1 MKIHPLNSPLIG
13 EISAI
18 GADKSISH
26 RCAIFSLL
34 SDKKSVIDNFLI
46 AQDSLHSLLI
56 TQNLGAKVEVN
67 GEQICAE
74 NLDEIL
80 TKFGG
85 SGARVCII
93 PNKITEPNCVLEC
106 GNSGTSMRLF
116 LGLLCGV
123 DGFFTLSGDKYL
135 NERPMRRVCDP
146 LSALGAKFDGRDGGN
161 KAPICVRGRKLDFF
175 KFDSQISS
183 AQVKTAL
190 ILAAINGNGC
200 EISEP
205 SLSRDHTE
213 KMLIG
218 MGANL
223 KVDGLKITLSPRT
236 APLKPLNLRVP
247 ADPSSAFFFAV
258 AAAIIPGSKL
268 VLKDVLLN
276 KTRIEAYEILRKMG
290 AKIEYKITSEQYE
303 KIGEICVSY
312 APLHAVDVSE
322 NIPWLID
329 EAPALAVAF
338 ACADGTSVLRGAGE
352 LRVKECDR
360 IKFMV
365 EGLRK
370 FGIKARELEDGFE
383 ITGKSELNFSAC
395 AQAKNPARENLNC
408 NFKTN
413 LDEIKTSGDHR
424 IAMSFLIL
432 GLKFGAN
439 VENAECYRTSFPNF
453 GEILASLGAKF
464 EN

>member
-1 MKIHPLNSPLIG
+1 MKIYPLNSPLIG
-13 EISAI
+13 EISTI

-116 LGLLCGV
+116 LGLLCGI
-123 DGFFTLSGDKYL
+123 DGFFTLSGDRYL

-161 KAPICVRGRKLDFF
+161 KAPICVRGKKLDFF

-183 AQVKTAL
+183 AQIKTAL

-213 KMLIG
+213 KMLVG
-218 MGANL
+218 MGADL
-223 KVDGLKITLSPRT
+223 KVDGLKITLTPSI

-247 ADPSSAFFFAV
+247 ADPSSAFF
-258 AAAIIPGSKL
+258 
-268 VLKDVLLN
+268 
-276 KTRIEAYEILRKMG
+276 
-290 AKIEYKITSEQYE
+290 
-303 KIGEICVSY
+303 
-312 APLHAVDVSE
+312 
-322 NIPWLID
+322 
-329 EAPALAVAF
+329 LAVWAAVNPGLNIVF
-338 ACADGTSVLRGAGE
+338 KYVLFN
-352 LRVKECDR
+352 KKR
-360 IKFMV
+360 I
-365 EGLRK
+365 
-370 FGIKARELEDGFE
+370 
-383 ITGKSELNFSAC
+383 
-395 AQAKNPARENLNC
+395 
-408 NFKTN
+408 
-413 LDEIKTSGDHR
+413 
-424 IAMSFLIL
+424 
-432 GLKFGAN
+432 
-439 VENAECYRTSFPNF
+439 
-453 GEILASLGAKF
+453 
-464 EN
+464 